1 MKKIADARKT
11 LTRNTIKGVVVSD
24 KADKTIA
31 VEVTTYRKHPLYSKR
46 VIQTKKFL
54 AHDEKNEAKIGDTVI
69 IMVTRPISKRK
80 TFRLVKITDNA
91 KKAN

>member
-1 MKKIADARKT
+1 MKNKPDARET
-11 LTRNTIKGVVVSD
+11 LTRNTLKGIVVSD
-24 KADKTIA
+24 KTDKTIA

-54 AHDEKNEAKIGDTVI
+54 AHDENNDAKIGDSVI

-80 TFRLVKITDNA
+80 TFRLVKITERA
-91 KKAN
+91 KKVN